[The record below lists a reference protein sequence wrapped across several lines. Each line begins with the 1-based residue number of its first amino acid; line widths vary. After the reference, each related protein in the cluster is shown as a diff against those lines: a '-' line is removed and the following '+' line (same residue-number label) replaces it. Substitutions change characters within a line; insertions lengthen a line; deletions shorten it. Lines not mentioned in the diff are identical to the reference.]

1 MEKLLTGNLKELVDR
16 LNQYTPIDKA
26 DIYKRKGQY
35 YLADNVDNTLLEI
48 QLLTDYLGDREI
60 SQLLGVKSHP
70 YIHGIRQKHG
80 IGTNRKYNLRYDKGR
95 VRKNYH
101 IHPIH
106 ATHFIDGKGLKN
118 IPQIRGHHYKYIVI
132 DNTVIKIIAITDKLP
147 RYANPTNTPNYVW
160 LHIDKRNE
168 PKPDVI
174 NLLFKAHNGG
184 MDLTGANI
192 VMDSNQSLETDQ
204 TDELGIT
211 FIAYGK
217 GLRVIN
223 CPLLHKLVYDGT
235 QHINIKTQE
244 IQIKKAYSEFIDIA
258 KGYGLDEED
267 ITTIW
272 VYNSIIEQSFSALSQ
287 SLYDNP
293 QWVEEVDNHTE
304 AKELTDGLL
313 NAYWLKDKK
322 PLIKYQIKKLRQR
335 IEERWEKVTVTNS
348 QPQPLKESE

>member
-1 MEKLLTGNLKELVDR
+1 MEKLLTGDLKGLLER
-16 LNQYTPIDKA
+16 LNQYKAIDKA

-70 YIHGIRQKHG
+70 YLHGIRKKYD
-80 IGTNRKYNLRYDKGR
+80 IGTNRKYKLRYDKGR

-101 IHPIH
+101 IHPVC
-106 ATHFIDGKGLKN
+106 ATHFLDGKGIKN
-118 IPQIRGHHYKYIVI
+118 IPQIRGHHYKFIVI
-132 DNTVIKIIAITDKLP
+132 DKMVIKIIAITE
-147 RYANPTNTPNYVW
+147 NTDNPNYVW
-160 LHIDKRNE
+160 IHTDKRSE
-168 PKPDVI
+168 SKEDLLT
-174 NLLFKAHNGG
+174 LLFKAEG
-184 MDLTGANI
+184 MGFNFKDANI
-192 VMDSNQSLETDQ
+192 VMDTQTSLESDYTDR
-204 TDELGIT
+204 LNIT

-223 CPLLHKLVYDGT
+223 CPLLHKMVYEDT
-235 QHINIKTQE
+235 QHVNIKTQE
-244 IQIKKAYSEFIDIA
+244 IQIKKAYAEFIAIA
-258 KGYGLDEED
+258 ESMGLDEED
-267 ITTIW
+267 ITTLW

-322 PLIKYQIKKLRQR
+322 PLIKYQIKKLRQK
-335 IEERWEKVTVTNS
+335 IGERWEKVTVTNP
-348 QPQPLKESE
+348 QPQPLKESN

>member
-1 MEKLLTGNLKELVDR
+1 MEKLLTGDLKELVDR

-106 ATHFIDGKGLKN
+106 ATHFLDGKGIKDR
-118 IPQIRGHHYKYIVI
+118 PMIRGHHYKFIKI
-132 DNTVIKIIAITDKLP
+132 DKMIIKIIAITDKTL
-147 RYANPTNTPNYVW
+147 NSKTNKPNYVW
-160 LHIDKRNE
+160 LHIDKKNE
-168 PKPDVI
+168 PKADVI
-174 NLLFKAHNGG
+174 TLLFNAHNSDK

-192 VMDSNQSLETDQ
+192 IMDLNQSLETDK
-204 TDELGIT
+204 TKELGIT

-223 CPLLHKLVYDGT
+223 CPLLHKLVYEDTRHTNNKIQET
-235 QHINIKTQE
+235 QIKT
-244 IQIKKAYSEFIDIA
+244 AYSDFIKIA
-258 KGYGLDEED
+258 GAYGLDEED

-335 IEERWEKVTVTNS
+335 IEERWEKVTVTNPT
-348 QPQPLKESE
+348 QTQPLKESE